1 LKNYLEKKNWIFF
14 MLPLVFSYK
23 WIFSHRWIWNE
34 LDVDVDVEMKW
45 SE

>member
-1 LKNYLEKKNWIFF
+1 

-34 LDVDVDVEMKW
+34 LDVDVEVEW
-45 SE
+45 SGVNSVSLCISAMVDW